1 MKLPPRVLTGAMPVQ
16 ARGSKLA
23 RGLLKLAGW
32 ELAFDGLPGKQ
43 GVIMAYPHTSNWDFV
58 LGLLAKWAFGLNVKF
73 WGKDSLFRV
82 PLFGA
87 WVRWLGGVPVNR
99 SSASGL
105 VADTVA
111 RIRAA
116 QAADEEFWLA
126 LAPEGT
132 RAYVD
137 GWRSGAYHVAVQAG
151 VPVGLAYFDFGR
163 KRVGLTCF
171 VQLSGDPAQDLALF
185 ADYLASCRGKRPELA
200 SPVRLKT

>member
-1 MKLPPRVLTGAMPVQ
+1 MK
-16 ARGSKLA
+16 ARGSAVA
-23 RGLLKLAGW
+23 RGLFKLAGW

-58 LGLLAKWAFGLNVKF
+58 LGVMAKWAFGLNVKF

-105 VADTVA
+105 VADTVE
-111 RIRAA
+111 RVRAA

-163 KRVGLTCF
+163 KRVGLTFF

-185 ADYLASCRGKRPELA
+185 ADYLSSCRGKRPELA
-200 SPVRLKT
+200 SPVRLKTQ

>member
-1 MKLPPRVLTGAMPVQ
+1 MLAGTRPVK
-16 ARGSKLA
+16 ARGSVLA
-23 RGLLKLAGW
+23 RGLLHAAGW
-32 ELAFDGLPGKQ
+32 ELAFDGLPCKQ

-58 LGLLAKWAFGLNVKF
+58 LGVMAKWAFGLNVKF
-73 WGKDSLFRV
+73 WGKDSLFRI

-99 SSASGL
+99 GSASGL

-111 RIRAA
+111 RIREA
-116 QAADEEFWLA
+116 QAKNEEFWLA

-132 RAYVD
+132 RAYAD

-163 KRVGLTCF
+163 KRVGLTYF
-171 VQLSGDPAQDLALF
+171 VQLSGDPQQDLALF
-185 ADYLASCRGKRPELA
+185 ADYLSTSRGKRPELA

>member
-1 MKLPPRVLTGAMPVQ
+1 MQLPPQVLAGAMPVRP
-16 ARGSKLA
+16 RGSKLA
-23 RGLLKLAGW
+23 RGLLTLAGW

-58 LGLLAKWAFGLNVKF
+58 LGLMAKWAFGLNVKF

-87 WVRWLGGVPVNR
+87 WVRWLGGVPVKR

-163 KRVGLTCF
+163 KRVGLRCF

-185 ADYLASCRGKRPELA
+185 AEVLSSCRGKRPDQA